1 VKDPEYAHVKKK
13 PEREAT
19 QRPPDTPPRPPQ
31 RPKVPE
37 VKPKRPQLPPIYVN
51 IPPEPPV
58 RPPVARE
65 PSPTMDPDEALL
77 AAIRLATDLNPNM
90 QAEQVVMDDS

>member
-19 QRPPDTPPRPPQ
+19 QRPPGTPPRAPTL
-31 RPKVPE
+31 PE
-37 VKPKRPQLPPIYVN
+37 VKPKRPPPPATYVN
-51 IPPEPPV
+51 IPPEPPA

-77 AAIRLATDLNPNM
+77 TAIRLATNLDPNM
-90 QAEQVVMDDS
+90 QAEQVVMNNS